1 MPAEDDWAAPFLHAP
16 HRSGIFTDFDGV
28 LAHIIADPAGVEPL
42 PGVRAVLEALA
53 ERYVTVAVVSG
64 RPVSFLATHLRGA
77 GVRLVGQYGLEWV
90 DGDRTG
96 THTTAATWA
105 GAVADAARAARV
117 EMPEGLFVEAKSAS
131 LTLHYREHPALARVV
146 QEWAQGYSE
155 RSGLEVRPGKMAVE
169 MHPPVEISKGTVVL
183 DAAAGLEAVM
193 FLGDDVG
200 DLPAFAALDHLAL
213 SGIHT
218 VKVAVASAEAPP
230 QLTAGADIVVDGPGH
245 VVDLLSQLLS

>member
-1 MPAEDDWAAPFLHAP
+1 
-16 HRSGIFTDFDGV
+16 
-28 LAHIIADPAGVEPL
+28 
-42 PGVRAVLEALA
+42 
-53 ERYVTVAVVSG
+53 
-64 RPVSFLATHLRGA
+64 
-77 GVRLVGQYGLEWV
+77 
-90 DGDRTG
+90 
-96 THTTAATWA
+96 
-105 GAVADAARAARV
+105 
-117 EMPEGLFVEAKSAS
+117 MPEGLFVEAKSAS

-169 MHPPVEISKGTVVL
+169 LHPPVEISKGTVVL

-230 QLTAGADIVVDGPGH
+230 QLTAGADLVVDGPGH